1 MCGKQ
6 SPSTS
11 LSFVCFQCQMAR
23 QVIRLACSSVP
34 CTEPAEEEDDEED
47 SGAETPTPATIQS
60 MKVADLK
67 AELKKRGLDQKG
79 LKKDL
84 AKRLAASLKK

>member
-1 MCGKQ
+1 M
-6 SPSTS
+6 
-11 LSFVCFQCQMAR
+11 
-23 QVIRLACSSVP
+23 P

-47 SGAETPTPATIQS
+47 SVAETPTPATIQS